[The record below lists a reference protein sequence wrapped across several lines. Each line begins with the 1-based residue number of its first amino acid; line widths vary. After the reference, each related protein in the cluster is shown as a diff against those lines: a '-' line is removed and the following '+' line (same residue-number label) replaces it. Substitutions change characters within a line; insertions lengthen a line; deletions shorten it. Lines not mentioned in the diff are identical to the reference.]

1 MRWLSFTFFFYDG
14 SGGVGDFDRDG
25 KYLKCLAAAAVSDI
39 FISDSKKV
47 NVIEL
52 SCV

>member
-14 SGGVGDFDRDG
+14 SGGVGDFDRGG
-25 KYLKCLAAAAVSDI
+25 KYPKCLAAAVSDI